1 MEMARATGVTPVIG
15 QSFSKFLDYNSTVMS
30 EVKKTYPSS
39 YKELGDPNEMLA
51 VKTYKFT
58 CKGFG
63 KEHSTVRYSLREGN
77 NPNDPRMMND
87 GDRQNYFVSLVKWV
101 KDNYVA

>member
-1 MEMARATGVTPVIG
+1 
-15 QSFSKFLDYNSTVMS
+15 MS
-30 EVKKTYPSS
+30 DVKKTYPSS

-51 VKTYKFT
+51 VKTYKST

-77 NPNDPRMMND
+77 NPNDPRMT
-87 GDRQNYFVSLVKWV
+87 RT
-101 KDNYVA
+101 

>member
-1 MEMARATGVTPVIG
+1 
-15 QSFSKFLDYNSTVMS
+15 MS
-30 EVKKTYPSS
+30 EVKKAYPNS

-51 VKTYKFT
+51 VKVYKST
-58 CKGFG
+58 CKGIG

-77 NPNDPRMMND
+77 HTNDPWKMND

-101 KDNYVA
+101 KNNYVDETHQEMITKRVPGKKISSRVVNR